1 MKLSEHL
8 TLTGGVGI
16 AVAAVMIL
24 LLPLVLPKGER
35 GRTKL
40 PLILLLLYVAIV
52 ASRSFLDDD
61 SPSHEP
67 LKVAGV
73 FFLGSSMARSGFLL
87 VLHSVITR
95 TLGGNVPRIVRDLVQ
110 ALLFMGVL
118 MLTLRAAGVEPSS
131 LLTTSALLTAVI
143 GLSLQDTLGNLFAGL
158 AIQAQRPFRVGDWI
172 QYDDT
177 EHHIGRIVE
186 MNWRAVKVETL
197 DKVEMTVPNAT
208 LAKSSLQ
215 NYSMP
220 TRVARRHAYVEAPY
234 DRPPERVIP
243 QLVDAVR
250 GVAGVLPRPPA
261 DAVVKDFTERGV
273 RYDVRYYIDDFEQRE
288 LIGGQVRE
296 RLWYAL
302 QRMGVEIP
310 VPQRLVRM
318 FDYTEERL
326 EHEAEARVD
335 ERDRA
340 LKRVDF
346 LRALPDEARHR
357 LAEGT
362 HTRMYAPG
370 ETIIVEG
377 EAGEELFIVR
387 SGEVRVE
394 IGRRKRHEV
403 ARLGPGQFFGEM
415 SLMTGEHRKASV
427 RAVRESEILVIDRE
441 ALRPVL
447 EEAPELAETISRVLA
462 EREEML
468 DEADDAS
475 TSDMG
480 VKKSVER
487 ETSVL
492 LWRIR
497 KLFSLKD

>member
-250 GVAGVLPRPPA
+250 GVAGVL
-261 DAVVKDFTERGV
+261 
-273 RYDVRYYIDDFEQRE
+273 
-288 LIGGQVRE
+288 
-296 RLWYAL
+296 
-302 QRMGVEIP
+302 
-310 VPQRLVRM
+310 
-318 FDYTEERL
+318 
-326 EHEAEARVD
+326 
-335 ERDRA
+335 
-340 LKRVDF
+340 
-346 LRALPDEARHR
+346 
-357 LAEGT
+357 
-362 HTRMYAPG
+362 
-370 ETIIVEG
+370 
-377 EAGEELFIVR
+377 
-387 SGEVRVE
+387 
-394 IGRRKRHEV
+394 
-403 ARLGPGQFFGEM
+403 
-415 SLMTGEHRKASV
+415 
-427 RAVRESEILVIDRE
+427 
-441 ALRPVL
+441 
-447 EEAPELAETISRVLA
+447 
-462 EREEML
+462 
-468 DEADDAS
+468 
-475 TSDMG
+475 
-480 VKKSVER
+480 
-487 ETSVL
+487 
-492 LWRIR
+492 
-497 KLFSLKD
+497 